1 MAGSW
6 IPTTDALLDPF
17 VNNFQTLIAASPTTY
32 NLAVSD
38 ATAITA
44 AYTSWHAAFL
54 AATNPT
60 TRTQATVATKNLQKA
75 NVLAVV
81 RRYGTTIRAN
91 VGVSDAL
98 KIGLGLHIADRTPTP
113 VPPPSAKPELS
124 IARIDTGVQ
133 EIVAR
138 VEGAGTVRARPA
150 GAVGLLLFRAIGE
163 APVSS
168 ASEAT
173 FLTFVGR
180 PSVASTFAE
189 ADRGK
194 IATYFARW
202 TNARGEMGPWS
213 NPVSASIA
221 A

>member
-6 IPTTDALLDPF
+6 IPQNDDALDPF
-17 VNNFQTLIAASPTTY
+17 VNNFQTLIAASPTSY
-32 NLAVSD
+32 SLVAGD
-38 ATAITA
+38 ATSITA
-44 AYTSWHAAFL
+44 AYASWHAAFA

-60 TRTQATVATKNLQKA
+60 TRTRATVATKNTQKT
-75 NVLAVV
+75 NVLSVV

-98 KIGLGLHIADRTPTP
+98 KIGLGIHVRSAHTTP
-113 VPPPSAKPELS
+113 VPPPTTRPELA
-124 IARIDTGVQ
+124 ITRTDTGFQDVS
-133 EIVAR
+133 AR
-138 VEGAGTVRARPA
+138 DEGSGAPRARPA
-150 GAVGLLLFRAIGE
+150 GAVGMILFRAVGV
-163 APVSS
+163 AP
-168 ASEAT
+168 ATLPAEAT

-180 PSVASTFAE
+180 PDVQSAFTS

-202 TNARGEMGPWS
+202 TNARGETGPWS
-213 NPVSASIA
+213 NPVSAAIA